1 LLYLVNGTC
10 KDPHFNIYTRII
22 HCHTT
27 HFYKQTM
34 SLSIAALKQQLKDM
48 LDHKHVLPRE

>member
-1 LLYLVNGTC
+1 
-10 KDPHFNIYTRII
+10 
-22 HCHTT
+22 
-27 HFYKQTM
+27 M